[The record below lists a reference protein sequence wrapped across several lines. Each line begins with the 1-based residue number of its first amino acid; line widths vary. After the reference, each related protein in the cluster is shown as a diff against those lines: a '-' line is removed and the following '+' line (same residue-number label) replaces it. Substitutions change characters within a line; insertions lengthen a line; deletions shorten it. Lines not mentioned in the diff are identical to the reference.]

1 MHQTFRLLHEGYSS
15 KKAARLRQSLPSG
28 NNLSRRRCLGRFLS
42 ERPPDN
48 KFLNVKMSH
57 VAPWQNSGEVEEG
70 MEHRGMEE
78 SGILNCTSTSIA

>member
-1 MHQTFRLLHEGYSS
+1 MGAICTKLFAYRTRDILL
-15 KKAARLRQSLPSG
+15 KKAARLRQSLSSG

-78 SGILNCTSTSIA
+78 SGILN